1 VLQAVGNQ
9 TGLTLLLIR
18 NLWIAAVVVA
28 GLTDQSN
35 YCEFVVGHSSPP
47 PPHRRH

>member
-1 VLQAVGNQ
+1 MVGNQ

-18 NLWIAAVVVA
+18 NLRIVVVVVVA

-35 YCEFVVGHSSPP
+35 YCEFGVDHSSPP